1 MVGTLMI
8 FLPSKHEGGEMQLEH
23 LGQTKTVETATH
35 SEFGTSFVTWYVDS
49 LSRSEIVRS
58 FCGRRVT
65 ES

>member
-1 MVGTLMI
+1 
-8 FLPSKHEGGEMQLEH
+8 MQLEH